1 MLEKIRVERIKGKHM
16 RWKDDVK
23 IQAKLKIILQIYF
36 DKQRINSFKSLQ
48 RKKKLVII
56 YGEIWAR
63 QTVAISMQSR
73 RMHNKFSFM
82 KIS

>member
-23 IQAKLKIILQIYF
+23 IQVKLKIILQIYF
-36 DKQRINSFKSLQ
+36 EKQRINSFKSLQ

-63 QTVAISMQSR
+63 QTEAILM
-73 RMHNKFSFM
+73 
-82 KIS
+82 